1 MAKVLLSIV
10 AVAAAVSAGAPRAQ
24 QLTPTELDTVRAFFW
39 GNHSHPGEVEVA
51 GWRSP
56 RPSGQIDAY
65 GYVSFVRPKLLRDR
79 LCVVEYQWIEG
90 VVVGNLVQW
99 ASEPFQVLYDV
110 WESGTTGCEVKTPSD
125 IPDHIRVM
133 NEIDAASL
141 IRIVDGQDQLRELSL
156 AFLTMKER
164 EEHKNARLIELS
176 FGDFAYHARFR
187 SNGYGGI
194 SVTFSEDPDGFDVH
208 SAGVYMY

>member
-1 MAKVLLSIV
+1 
-10 AVAAAVSAGAPRAQ
+10 
-24 QLTPTELDTVRAFFW
+24 
-39 GNHSHPGEVEVA
+39 
-51 GWRSP
+51 
-56 RPSGQIDAY
+56 
-65 GYVSFVRPKLLRDR
+65 
-79 LCVVEYQWIEG
+79 
-90 VVVGNLVQW
+90 
-99 ASEPFQVLYDV
+99 
-110 WESGTTGCEVKTPSD
+110 
-125 IPDHIRVM
+125 M

-141 IRIVDGQDQLRELSL
+141 IRVVDGQYQLRELSL